1 MATGKSRPPLENPLQ
16 ELQMLARDLDLT
28 TLADSLP
35 RLLESAEKG
44 ASAYTDFAMAMLRT
58 EVDTRQERRTER
70 GLKLA
75 RLGTVEDLE
84 TFDFAARPKLEARI
98 IKELCT
104 CRFIEERRNVLC
116 LGRPGLGKTRIAKT
130 IARAACL
137 AGHSVLFVNTATM
150 LEDLQGS
157 LVDGTYARVMRRY
170 TKPRLLLAD
179 EFGYEPFDLKATKF
193 LFRLVS
199 ARHRQGSIILT
210 ANTGFSR
217 WKTLFPSEP
226 AAVATVDR
234 LIDQAT
240 ILRFSGKGWRV
251 PKDIHGEPLEDD

>member
-1 MATGKSRPPLENPLQ
+1 MAIGKARPPIENPVQ

-28 TLADSLP
+28 ALADGLP

-44 ASAYTDFAMAMLRT
+44 SSAYTEFAMAMLRT
-58 EVDTRQERRTER
+58 EMAIRLERRTER
-70 GLKLA
+70 GLRCA

-137 AGHSVLFVNTATM
+137 AGHTVLFVNTAAM
-150 LEDLQGS
+150 LEDLHGS
-157 LVDGTYARVMRRY
+157 LVDGTYTRVMRRY
-170 TKPRLLLAD
+170 TKPRLLIAD
-179 EFGYEPFDLKATKF
+179 EFGYEPFDPKASKF

-210 ANTGFSR
+210 SNTGFSR

-234 LIDQAT
+234 LVDQAT
-240 ILRFSGKGWRV
+240 ILRFSGQGFRI
-251 PKDIHGEPLEDD
+251 PKEVHGEALEDD